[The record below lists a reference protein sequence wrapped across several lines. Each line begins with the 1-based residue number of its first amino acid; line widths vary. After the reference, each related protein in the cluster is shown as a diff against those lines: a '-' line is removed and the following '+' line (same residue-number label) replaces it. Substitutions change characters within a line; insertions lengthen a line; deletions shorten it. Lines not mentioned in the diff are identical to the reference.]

1 MNPNTKKLISVALTT
16 FLGAVV
22 GYLVPLISGG
32 AVPPEAQWNG
42 LAFSALVA
50 GVSAVI
56 HLFQAPPSFPPA
68 PPQGPY
74 RDNAAPPACPL
85 SGPRSLMAALHFRRW
100 ATVALACFFCAACC
114 HCSWF
119 QSHPQVLT
127 DASAVA
133 AEIEKDALAGESIE
147 QILLDPLLAVDVATV
162 IEVLWTSLDSRVIGS
177 KAGIEARAA
186 RLAMGLDGGR

>member
-68 PPQGPY
+68 PPRALIATTRLP
-74 RDNAAPPACPL
+74 RRAPSP
-85 SGPRSLMAALHFRRW
+85 
-100 ATVALACFFCAACC
+100 
-114 HCSWF
+114 
-119 QSHPQVLT
+119 
-127 DASAVA
+127 
-133 AEIEKDALAGESIE
+133 
-147 QILLDPLLAVDVATV
+147 
-162 IEVLWTSLDSRVIGS
+162 
-177 KAGIEARAA
+177 ARA
-186 RLAMGLDGGR
+186 R